1 MGKSFLSFLNG
12 KKMDFTITFLTS
24 LLSISEILFQLNC
37 LLENFKCFHMKS
49 SMNILVEFN
58 FSTCKLISLGKH
70 LHKN

>member
-1 MGKSFLSFLNG
+1 
-12 KKMDFTITFLTS
+12 
-24 LLSISEILFQLNC
+24 LNC